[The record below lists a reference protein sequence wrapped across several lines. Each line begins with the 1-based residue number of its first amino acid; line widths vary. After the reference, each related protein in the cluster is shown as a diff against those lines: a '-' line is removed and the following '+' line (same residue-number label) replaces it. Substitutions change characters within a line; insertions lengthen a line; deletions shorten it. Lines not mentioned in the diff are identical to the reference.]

1 VGEEVDQTTDAV
13 TPDAVTPDEDP
24 AEALPADTTGAYVRN
39 TAVMTVGTTLSRLT
53 GYVRIAAQTAALG
66 VTVAPLGNVYTQANT
81 TPNIV
86 YELILGGI
94 LTSVFVPVFVD
105 QQRRNGREAAFDL
118 GRRVLTL
125 ALVLLSAMAIVGI
138 VFAPQI
144 MRLYLVASDA
154 ADRDAQIELGVFL
167 LRWFM
172 PQIVFYGIGAIAG
185 GLLNAERRFAAPM
198 FAPILNNLAVI
209 VALAAY
215 TIMRAGAEPSVSD
228 ITWLEKTTLGAGTT
242 LGVVAM
248 TVALWPSLRAAGFR
262 WRLRGGWGHPGIR
275 RIVRL
280 SGWVLVYVAANQLA
294 YVAIIVLAGGIC
306 DACYQIYATA
316 FIIFLLPHSIFAV
329 SIFTALLPGM
339 ADRWTADDLA
349 GVRDRFS
356 LGLRDTVVIIVP
368 AALAFVAL
376 AQPIVSVL
384 LEYGW
389 VMRADVPLLART
401 LQGFAIGLPFF
412 SAFQLITRT
421 YYATQNSRTPALVN
435 VAAAVVTIAVDL
447 LLVGAIGFDVPGL
460 ALGHAASYLFA
471 TVVGL
476 ALIRRRLGSLDA
488 RRIGRTLI
496 RAVPAAAVTALA
508 AWLVAAGIAAIGDTD
523 LVVWRITQVT
533 AAVVA
538 GVVVYVAGALMLGL
552 EEVDEVM
559 GALRRRFRA

>member
-105 QQRRNGREAAFDL
+105 QQRRNGREEAFDL

-125 ALVLLSAMAIVGI
+125 ALVLLSALAIVGI

-154 ADRDAQIELGVFL
+154 ADREAQIELGVFL

-262 WRLRGGWGHPGIR
+262 WRLTGGWGHPGIR

-339 ADRWTADDLA
+339 ADRWTAGDLG

-368 AALAFVAL
+368 AAFAFVAL

-389 VMRADVPLLART
+389 VVRADVPLLART
-401 LQGFAIGLPFF
+401 LQGFAVGLPFF

-421 YYATQNSRTPALVN
+421 YYSTQNSRTPALVN
-435 VAAAVVTIAVDL
+435 VAAGVVTIAVDL
-447 LLVGAIGFDVPGL
+447 LLVAAIGLDVPGL

-476 ALIRRRLGSLDA
+476 VLIRRRLGSLDA

-496 RAVPAAAVTALA
+496 RAVPAAAVTALV
-508 AWLVAAGIAAIGDTD
+508 AWSVAAGIDAIGDTE
-523 LVVWRITQVT
+523 LVVWRVVQVS

-538 GVVVYVAGALMLGL
+538 GVIVYVVGALMLGL